1 MQKYWTKVA
10 LVVALLLL
18 AVWAATPPEKKLKL
32 GKDLRGGVT
41 LVYSVEIRPGD
52 NSREVLAQ
60 VIDVLK
66 DRVDPKNLYDIAM
79 VPQGRDRIE
88 ITMPLPGE
96 KVKAVK
102 AEVEA
107 MLDALDATRMAPE
120 RIDRA
125 MSLAPEERAA
135 EFAKLAGGD
144 QSRLDALLGLAAKAD
159 AALYKRVAYDEAVQ
173 QQADDAA
180 LLQLAGEAADAEI
193 AYEDARVEVA
203 GHSLSANEIRNTL
216 RLPDNVKRLYDA
228 KTGEQAEIA
237 GARSR
242 SLERLGD
249 KYPTQKA
256 QLDAIVEKFTAY
268 ESIRTTLDDPADLER
283 MLRASGVLSFRITVD
298 SGTDLTEENRLR
310 ELLQEDGPRA
320 ARASDRAWFKIN
332 KIENW
337 YNDVKDM
344 QYLEADPAG
353 FFAARDFIVEEYDGE
368 YFMLCWDVRGSALT
382 PDSDRGWRVA
392 SAFQGADELGR
403 PAINFKMDPRGAKL
417 LGELTEAHV
426 GNSMAVLLDDQVYTA
441 PNLNSRISRSGQIM
455 GDFSQSE
462 LSYIIRVLNAGSL
475 QNKLS
480 PSPISRNAIG
490 PNLGLDYLRQ
500 GLGAGVTALIAVS
513 LFMMFYYFRCGV
525 ISVVAL
531 ACNAL
536 FIMGI
541 MSTMSATFT
550 LPGIAGII
558 LTFGMAVDSN
568 VLIFERIRE
577 ELRQGRDTKAA
588 VRLGFSKA
596 MSSIIDGNVTNL
608 IVCIVLA
615 NVGTQEI
622 KGFAITLGVGV
633 VTTMFSALV
642 VSRLIFNLLIEF
654 KLMNRIQMLPSAV
667 PALERAFE
675 PNINWLRFRGLFILF
690 SAAFVGLGLTMVF
703 MQRGEMMDTEFRGGT
718 QVTLQFK
725 LDETT
730 PDPDDRVT
738 LTRKVVE
745 ETVLAIAENEP
756 DDSPL
761 ADLRSAQVLPLDPQ
775 SDGITSDKFMIKSV
789 ITNEQAVVDAL
800 TRAFA
805 DQLDNRPP
813 LTFSGQREDEPG
825 LRPVFPLTNPRG
837 ILGPDINRPRYLDNV
852 SDFTGGVAILLEN
865 FDPLP
870 TKWGLEAR
878 MNRMREQPDFS
889 DTSGR
894 VVEIRVLEGTSDAIE
909 TAVVLISDPA
919 IGFLVNAKQW
929 ETELAGREW
938 TLVREAFGQ
947 TTTLASVQSFSA
959 AMAGTFRAKA
969 VVSVVL
975 SLMLILIYVWVRFG
989 SVRYSMAAIVCVIHD
1004 CLICIGLIA
1013 MAEII
1018 YTMPAAQGI
1027 VALLDIRPFKID
1039 LNMIAALLTIIGYS
1053 LNDTIIVMDRI
1064 REVRGRMPYAT
1075 DRVINQSINMTI
1087 SRTVI
1092 TSGTTLLAV
1101 LILYIFGGEGI
1112 RGFAYAMLIGVAVG
1126 TYSSIAVAAPLVWQ
1140 RHHVEKDDEP
1150 DTGVMTTA

>member
-10 LVVALLLL
+10 LVIVLLLL
-18 AVWAATPPEKKLKL
+18 AVWAATPPDKKLKL

-41 LVYSVEIRPGD
+41 LVYSVDMRPGD
-52 NSREVLAQ
+52 NSREVLAA

-96 KVKAVK
+96 NVKAAK
-102 AEVEA
+102 AEIEA
-107 MLDALDATRMAPE
+107 MLDEIDASRMAPE

-125 MSLAPEERAA
+125 MSLPPEERAA
-135 EFAKLAGGD
+135 EFEKLAGGD
-144 QSRLDALLGLAAKAD
+144 PSRLSALVALAEKAD
-159 AALYKRVAYDEAVQ
+159 TALHMRNAYDEAVQ
-173 QQADDAA
+173 QQADDET
-180 LLQLAGEAADAEI
+180 LLQLASEAADAEI
-193 AYEDARVEVA
+193 AYEEARVEVS
-203 GHSLSANEIRNTL
+203 GHSLSANEIRNAL
-216 RLPDNVKRLYDA
+216 RLPDDVKRLYDPQ
-228 KTGEQAEIA
+228 TGEQAEIA
-237 GARSR
+237 GARTR
-242 SLERLGD
+242 ALKRLGYE
-249 KYPTQKA
+249 YPTQKA
-256 QLDAIVEKFTAY
+256 QLDAIVAKFKAY

-298 SGTDLTEENRLR
+298 AGTDLPEENLLR
-310 ELLQEDGPRA
+310 ELLREEGPRA

-337 YNDVKDM
+337 YNDVRDM
-344 QYLEADPAG
+344 QFLERDPAG
-353 FFAARDFIVEEYDGE
+353 YFSSGGRDYIVEEYDGE
-368 YFMLCWDVRGSALT
+368 YYMLCWDVRGSALT
-382 PDSDRGWRVA
+382 PDSYRGWRVA
-392 SAFQGADELGR
+392 SAYQGADELGR
-403 PAINFKMDPRGAKL
+403 PAINFKMDPRGANL
-417 LGELTEAHV
+417 LGQLTEAHV
-426 GNSMAVLLDDQVYTA
+426 GDSMAVLIDDQVYTA
-441 PNLNSRISRSGQIM
+441 PNLNSRISRQGQIM
-455 GDFSQSE
+455 GDFSQTE
-462 LSYIIRVLNAGSL
+462 LTYIIRVLNAGSL

-480 PSPISRNAIG
+480 PTPISRNAIG

-500 GLGAGVTALIAVS
+500 GLGAGVIALIAVS

-525 ISVVAL
+525 IAVVAL
-531 ACNAL
+531 ACNAI

-541 MSTMSATFT
+541 MSTLSATFT

-577 ELRQGRDTKAA
+577 ELREGRDTKAA

-642 VSRLIFNLLIEF
+642 VSRLIFNLLLEF
-654 KLMNRIQMLPSAV
+654 KLMTHIKMLPSAV

-675 PNINWLRFRGLFILF
+675 PNINWLRFRGVFILI
-690 SAAFVGLGLTMVF
+690 STAFVGLGLTMVF
-703 MQRGEMMDTEFRGGT
+703 VQRGEMMDTEFRGGT

-725 LDETT
+725 LDESTS
-730 PDPDDRVT
+730 DPDDRVT
-738 LTRKVVE
+738 MTRKEVE
-745 ETVLAIAENEP
+745 GKVLEIAEGAS

-761 ADLRSAQVLPLDPQ
+761 ADLHSAQVLPLDPE
-775 SDGITSDKFMIKSV
+775 SDGVTSDKFMIKSV
-789 ITNEQAVVDAL
+789 ITSEQIVVDAL

-813 LTFSGQREDEPG
+813 LTFTGQREDDPG

-878 MNRMREQPDFS
+878 MKRMRDQPDFS

-894 VVEIRVLEGTSDAIE
+894 VVEIRVLEGTTEAIE
-909 TAVVLISDPA
+909 TAVVLVRDPA
-919 IGFLVNAKQW
+919 VGFLVNAQQW
-929 ETELAGREW
+929 ETDLAEREW
-938 TLVREAFGQ
+938 TLVREALG
-947 TTTLASVQSFSA
+947 
-959 AMAGTFRAKA
+959 
-969 VVSVVL
+969 
-975 SLMLILIYVWVRFG
+975 
-989 SVRYSMAAIVCVIHD
+989 
-1004 CLICIGLIA
+1004 
-1013 MAEII
+1013 
-1018 YTMPAAQGI
+1018 
-1027 VALLDIRPFKID
+1027 
-1039 LNMIAALLTIIGYS
+1039 
-1053 LNDTIIVMDRI
+1053 
-1064 REVRGRMPYAT
+1064 
-1075 DRVINQSINMTI
+1075 
-1087 SRTVI
+1087 
-1092 TSGTTLLAV
+1092 
-1101 LILYIFGGEGI
+1101 
-1112 RGFAYAMLIGVAVG
+1112 
-1126 TYSSIAVAAPLVWQ
+1126 
-1140 RHHVEKDDEP
+1140 
-1150 DTGVMTTA
+1150 